1 MLSEYLDAASVGSR
15 VGYDDAAYFNQDY
28 KSLFGLPPMRNVERL
43 RKAAS
48 TSTLHERSE
57 ASNWP
62 PFSEQ

>member
-1 MLSEYLDAASVGSR
+1 

-48 TSTLHERSE
+48 TSTLHEAARG
-57 ASNWP
+57 
-62 PFSEQ
+62 Q